1 MRLSVLFLVAGVT
14 AWVTVE
20 QTTPQSPRYSDVYV
34 AGESGYHTFRIPSV
48 IATTKGTLLAF
59 AEARR
64 AGASDAGDIDLV
76 LKRSQDT
83 GEAWSSLQLVGD
95 NGPNT
100 FGNPCPVVDVKTGT
114 VWLLTTQNL
123 SSDREQNIVAGT
135 SKGSRTVWVLKSED
149 DGASWSVPVEITSSV
164 KKPEWRWY
172 ATGPGV
178 GVQTSRGRLVIP
190 ANHSEADETHRS
202 HVFFSDDG
210 GRTWSLGGSSAAGTN
225 ESQVVELADGRLMLN
240 MRNHPSQPVNFRMIA
255 TSANAGGTFSDATP
269 DRQLIEP
276 PAQASLVR
284 LTSSK
289 TADRDRLLF
298 ANPASTRRERL
309 TVRLSYDEAGTWPI
323 SRVVHDGPAAYSSLV
338 VLRDLSIGVLFERG
352 ERSPYERI
360 SFARFT
366 LDWLA
371 HGADHQHHHLF

>member
-172 ATGPGV
+172 ATGPGC
-178 GVQTSRGRLVIP
+178 R
-190 ANHSEADETHRS
+190 RS
-202 HVFFSDDG
+202 DI
-210 GRTWSLGGSSAAGTN
+210 T
-225 ESQVVELADGRLMLN
+225 
-240 MRNHPSQPVNFRMIA
+240 
-255 TSANAGGTFSDATP
+255 
-269 DRQLIEP
+269 
-276 PAQASLVR
+276 
-284 LTSSK
+284 
-289 TADRDRLLF
+289 
-298 ANPASTRRERL
+298 
-309 TVRLSYDEAGTWPI
+309 
-323 SRVVHDGPAAYSSLV
+323 
-338 VLRDLSIGVLFERG
+338 
-352 ERSPYERI
+352 RSPGDSRQ
-360 SFARFT
+360 S
-366 LDWLA
+366 
-371 HGADHQHHHLF
+371 Q